1 MTEVS
6 ELTKLVAQ
14 VASSYLGAQRVNG
27 PEEIAAVVRAVAE
40 SLKSVDGGGASGVG
54 SAGAEPA
61 APKLTKGQ
69 IAKLIKDDGIISLLD
84 GKTYKTMKRHL
95 STHGLTPAE
104 YIERFSL
111 PTDFPMVSPA
121 YSRARS
127 EMAKSIGLGRKL
139 TRTPPAAASK
149 AAAKPRAKKAA
160 RAG

>member
-1 MTEVS
+1 
-6 ELTKLVAQ
+6 
-14 VASSYLGAQRVNG
+14 
-27 PEEIAAVVRAVAE
+27 VRAVAE
-40 SLKSVDGGGASGVG
+40 SLKAVDGGGVSGVG
-54 SAGAEPA
+54 SANAEPA

-69 IAKLIKDDGIISLLD
+69 MAKLIKDDGIISLLD

-127 EMAKSIGLGRKL
+127 EMAKSLGLGRKV
-139 TRTPPAAASK
+139 THKPPAPAPK
-149 AAAKPRAKKAA
+149 AAAKPRAKKSTQ
-160 RAG
+160 AG

>member
-1 MTEVS
+1 MNEIS

-40 SLKSVDGGGASGVG
+40 SLKAVDGEVSSVGAAS
-54 SAGAEPA
+54 AEPA
-61 APKLTKGQ
+61 PPKLTKGQ
-69 IAKLIKDDGIISLLD
+69 IAKLFKDDGIISLLD

-111 PTDFPMVSPA
+111 PTNFPMVSPA

-127 EMAKSIGLGRKL
+127 EMAKNLGLGRKV
-139 TRTPPAAASK
+139 TRAPPAAAAK

-160 RAG
+160 QAG